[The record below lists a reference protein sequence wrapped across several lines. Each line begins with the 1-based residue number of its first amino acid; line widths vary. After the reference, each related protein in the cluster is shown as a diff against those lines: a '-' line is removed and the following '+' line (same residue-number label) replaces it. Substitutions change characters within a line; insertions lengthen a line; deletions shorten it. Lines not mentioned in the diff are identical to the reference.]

1 MSRQNKVNPGM
12 YTQRG
17 RLTQDDAARELA
29 KQRNVGSPNTWQ
41 PVQRDQQPPMIEEP
55 EAGETDDEQAADDQ
69 ATETPT
75 AIEKEPARANVARPA
90 TAKAAK
96 PASRSAQSNSK
107 RSAKTAARTKSGPRK
122 SAPRKSGMANRAT
135 TATKR
140 GKAKNAGPAKKSRG
154 KTAGA
159 AKGKA
164 KSAKRR
170 KS

>member
-41 PVQRDQQPPMIEEP
+41 PVQRDQQPPMIEEL
-55 EAGETDDEQAADDQ
+55 ESGENNDERADDDQ
-69 ATETPT
+69 TADTP
-75 AIEKEPARANVARPA
+75 AVIEKEPARAKAARPS
-90 TAKAAK
+90 TARK
-96 PASRSAQSNSK
+96 PV
-107 RSAKTAARTKSGPRK
+107 KTAARTKPGPRK
-122 SAPRKSGMANRAT
+122 PAPRKSGMANRAT
-135 TATKR
+135 TAAKR
-140 GKAKNAGPAKKSRG
+140 GKTRSSAPARKPAGR
-154 KTAGA
+154 TAGTP
-159 AKGKA
+159 KGRA